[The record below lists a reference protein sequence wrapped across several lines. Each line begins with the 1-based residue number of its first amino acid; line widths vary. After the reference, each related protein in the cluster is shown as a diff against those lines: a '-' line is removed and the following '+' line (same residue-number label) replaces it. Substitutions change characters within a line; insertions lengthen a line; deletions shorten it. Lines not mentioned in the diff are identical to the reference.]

1 MSTDSSVPSPGSASA
16 PGSAPAPDSASA
28 GASDAVRRSL
38 AQTMADRASAFLQSL
53 NEAQRSVAVRPF
65 EEIDERH
72 RWFYTP
78 TDHGGLALSSMT
90 APQQRLVFH
99 LLASSLSKAAYV
111 TVTTIIGLDNVL
123 DEVEGFGT
131 DWGRERGRDPGL
143 YYLRVFGVPGSLGSW
158 SWRFGGHHVS
168 LHMTIHDGE
177 VISTTPCFL
186 GADPASS
193 PLLGPHPLRPLAG
206 AEDFARELLHSL
218 SPDQLTVA
226 LVSPIPPVDLVG
238 ANRARL
244 TEGDS
249 ALPLADVWRGRFE
262 GHLAERI
269 DAAQNA
275 MERAVGTLP
284 EHLRALSYSTVPKG
298 LSVADFTPQQR
309 QSLRRVLDAYL
320 SRMPDPYA
328 EIESAKYEGSRL
340 DELSF
345 LWAGSP
351 EPGVPHYYRIQGQRL
366 FVEYDNAARN
376 ANHVHTVW
384 RDTENDFGSDVLR
397 HYASTK

>member
-1 MSTDSSVPSPGSASA
+1 MSTDRSVPF
-16 PGSAPAPDSASA
+16 PGSAPAPSSAA
-28 GASDAVRRSL
+28 ADASEAVRRSL
-38 AQTMADRASAFLQSL
+38 AQTMADRASAFLLSL
-53 NEAQRSVAVRPF
+53 DEVQRSVAVRPF
-65 EEIDERH
+65 GDTEERE

-90 APQQRLVFH
+90 AMQQRLVFH
-99 LLASSLSKAAYV
+99 LLASSLSKGAYV
-111 TVTTIIGLDNVL
+111 TATTIIGLDNVL

-143 YYLRVFGVPGSLGSW
+143 YYLRVFGVPGPVGWW

-168 LHMTIHDGE
+168 LHMTICDGLL
-177 VISTTPCFL
+177 VSTTPCFL

-193 PLLGPHPLRPLAG
+193 PLLGTAPLRPLAG
-206 AEDFARELLHSL
+206 AEDSARELLHSL
-218 SPDQLTVA
+218 SPSQLEVA

-244 TEGDS
+244 MEGDS

-262 GHLAERI
+262 GDLAARV
-269 DAAQNA
+269 DAAQRG
-275 MERAVGTLP
+275 MEKAVGTLP
-284 EHLRALSYSTVPKG
+284 EHLRALSYSKVPKG
-298 LSVADFTPQQR
+298 LSVAEFTRQQR
-309 QSLRRVLDAYL
+309 QSLRRVLDMYL
-320 SRMPDPYA
+320 GRMPDAFA
-328 EIESAKYEGSRL
+328 EVESVKYEGGRL

-345 LWAGSP
+345 LWAGSR
-351 EPGVPHYYRIQGQRL
+351 EPSAPHYYRIQGQRL

-384 RDTENDFGSDVLR
+384 RDTDNDFGSDVLR
-397 HYASTK
+397 HYVSPG